1 MIPDRSRT
9 PEFQTSSASLF
20 DASAIV
26 NLLISQGGR
35 IIDIVTGNWTLDL
48 TVYEV
53 GNAVW
58 KLNTIKSKI
67 TSAEA
72 DNLLRNLLDI
82 VADRIRL
89 ISSSEIDHLSTIRI
103 AREEKLSYYDAIYL
117 SIAMTRNLL
126 LVTDDRRLYNSAK
139 KYVKVLTSSH
149 F

>member
-9 PEFQTSSASLF
+9 PKFQTSSASLF

-103 AREEKLSYYDAIYL
+103 AREEKLSYYDATYL

-126 LVTDDRRLYNSAK
+126 LVTDHRRLYNSAK

>member
-9 PEFQTSSASLF
+9 AKFQTSSESLF

-103 AREEKLSYYDAIYL
+103 AREEKLSYYDATYL

>member
-9 PEFQTSSASLF
+9 PKFQTSSASLF

-103 AREEKLSYYDAIYL
+103 AREEKLSYYDATYL

>member
-1 MIPDRSRT
+1 M
-9 PEFQTSSASLF
+9 
-20 DASAIV
+20 
-26 NLLISQGGR
+26 
-35 IIDIVTGNWTLDL
+35 
-48 TVYEV
+48 
-53 GNAVW
+53 
-58 KLNTIKSKI
+58 NTIKSKI

-103 AREEKLSYYDAIYL
+103 AREEKLSYYDATYL

>member
-1 MIPDRSRT
+1 M
-9 PEFQTSSASLF
+9 F

-103 AREEKLSYYDAIYL
+103 AREEKLSYYDATYL

>member
-9 PEFQTSSASLF
+9 PKFQTSSASLF

-103 AREEKLSYYDAIYL
+103 AREEKLGYYDAIYL

-149 F
+149 L

>member
-9 PEFQTSSASLF
+9 PEFQTSSARLF

-103 AREEKLSYYDAIYL
+103 AREEKLSYYDATYL

>member
-1 MIPDRSRT
+1 M
-9 PEFQTSSASLF
+9 
-20 DASAIV
+20 
-26 NLLISQGGR
+26 ISQGGR

-103 AREEKLSYYDAIYL
+103 AREEKLGYYDAIYL

-149 F
+149 L

>member
-1 MIPDRSRT
+1 M
-9 PEFQTSSASLF
+9 
-20 DASAIV
+20 
-26 NLLISQGGR
+26 ISQGGR

-103 AREEKLSYYDAIYL
+103 AREEKLSYYDATYL

>member
-9 PEFQTSSASLF
+9 PKFQTSSASLF

-103 AREEKLSYYDAIYL
+103 AREEKLSYYDA
-117 SIAMTRNLL
+117 T
-126 LVTDDRRLYNSAK
+126 
-139 KYVKVLTSSH
+139 
-149 F
+149 